1 MIKIVLACFVLCWH
15 LPLSRLLR
23 QPSLA
28 TRPLRR
34 RLIAA
39 RLPVTASLSHAAL
52 TGTAQFGLTWLLCH
66 AAGAIP

>member
-15 LPLSRLLR
+15 LPLSRLLL
-23 QPSLA
+23 QPSPV
-28 TRPLRR
+28 TLRR
-34 RLIAA
+34 NPRLIPA